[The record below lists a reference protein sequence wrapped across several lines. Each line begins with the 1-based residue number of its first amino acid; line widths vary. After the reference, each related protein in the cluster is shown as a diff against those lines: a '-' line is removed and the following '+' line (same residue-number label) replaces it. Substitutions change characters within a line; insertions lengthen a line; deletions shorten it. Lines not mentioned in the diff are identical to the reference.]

1 MDHLNL
7 TLFRI
12 EFLHFTIIDLL
23 DILVISYILYRL
35 YLLIRGTRAIQI
47 IAGWIIILLTSVVA
61 KLFNMKTLS
70 WIFNSL
76 GTIWLVAFV
85 IVFQPELRRILL
97 YLGNLPLIRRFVRIR
112 GSKVINEVVKASVEL
127 SNLGIGGLIVLT
139 REMGL
144 RGIIETGI
152 QLQAEV
158 SAPLIVSIFNPL
170 SPLHDGA
177 LIIQNELI
185 EAAKCILPLSQSDS
199 LEPWYGTRHRA
210 ALGLSEESD
219 AVVIVIS
226 EETHYISVAMNG
238 EMKKNLSE
246 EELRELLEK
255 CFKVER

>member
-1 MDHLNL
+1 M

-12 EFLHFTIIDLL
+12 DFLRFTIIDLL

-47 IAGWIIILLTSVVA
+47 IAGWIIILLTSLVA
-61 KLFNMKTLS
+61 KILDMKTLS
-70 WIFNSL
+70 WIFESL
-76 GTIWLVAFV
+76 STIWLVAFV
-85 IVFQPELRRILL
+85 IVFQPELRRMLL
-97 YLGNLPLIRRFVRIR
+97 YLGNLPLIRRFVRIS
-112 GSKVINEVVKASVEL
+112 GSKVINEVVKAAAEL
-127 SNLGIGGLIVLT
+127 SNLGFGGLIVLT

-158 SAPLIVSIFNPL
+158 SAPLIISIFNPL

-185 EAAKCILPLSQSDS
+185 EAAKCILPLSQSDE

-219 AVVIVIS
+219 AVIIVVS
-226 EETHYISVAMNG
+226 EETHYISVAMTG
-238 EMKKNLSE
+238 KLIKNVKE
-246 EELRELLEK
+246 DELQEVLEK
-255 CFKVER
+255 SFKVEG